1 MSATVRKLNE
11 EQLRTWRA
19 FLSAH
24 STMLRRI
31 SRDLDEAGLP
41 PLTWYD
47 VLAALREAPE
57 GRLRQVDVAERVL
70 LSHSGLSR
78 LLDRIED
85 DGLVERVRC
94 PSDRRAINLVLT
106 DKGRE
111 MLRRM
116 WPVYARGIAE
126 DFLPALGDNLGAVGA
141 TLERVAAECDAVR
154 ESDAEAEAEAGRA
167 VGQSGSPETY
177 STNLRV
183 SRSGAPCPNRTSFGS
198 SGTSFFADRRFSAGS
213 GVR

>member
-1 MSATVRKLNE
+1 MTPAAQKINE

-19 FLSAH
+19 FLTAH

-47 VLAALREAPE
+47 VLAALRDAPE
-57 GRLRQVDVAERVL
+57 GRLRQVDLAERVL

-111 MLRRM
+111 MLQRM

-126 DFLPALGDNLGAVGA
+126 DFLPALGDNPGAVGA
-141 TLERVAAECDAVR
+141 TLERVAAECDAVQ
-154 ESDAEAEAEAGRA
+154 ESDAEAQAA
-167 VGQSGSPETY
+167 
-177 STNLRV
+177 
-183 SRSGAPCPNRTSFGS
+183 
-198 SGTSFFADRRFSAGS
+198 
-213 GVR
+213 